1 MLVPENN
8 LSMLS
13 TIYLPSH
20 SALQSVEVS
29 TYRLEFKLNRRNF
42 TLRTEIVYWKSKQSL
57 EEVLLQTSL
66 ISSLLPRQEN
76 RFWIQSFNFFLWLVL
91 QIENAIKI
99 NDILVHFPRNEHWSD
114 SMWSI
119 CNISSI
125 IMSKYI
131 NRDLCIVE
139 PRDCF
144 WETGVQGFSPS
155 SDLH

>member
-1 MLVPENN
+1 MPVPDNH
-8 LSMLS
+8 LSKLS

-29 TYRLEFKLNRRNF
+29 TYKLEFKLDRMNF

-57 EEVLLQTSL
+57 EEVLLQASL

-76 RFWIQSFNFFLWLVL
+76 RFWIQSFNFFLWLLL
-91 QIENAIKI
+91 QMENAIKI

-131 NRDLCIVE
+131 KGICVL
-139 PRDCF
+139 
-144 WETGVQGFSPS
+144 
-155 SDLH
+155 